1 MDGNPDELPT
11 TQSETADEQTAI
23 LRRLNKAITSFD
35 DLTVVDRQ
43 SIIDINSDFPLSKER
58 SIYPDARVDHVPS
71 ESEYHVFTTATAG
84 EVTGFETVDRI
95 RVVSGYAFEGAFS
108 LRIPDDPAGEQDVR
122 AGIWEPGESGAYVGL
137 DNDGPYVEMLRGGTR
152 QGKVRHDEWNGEGTQ
167 TDVADLLKEGCI
179 IRIKP
184 YLYNS
189 GTVDVETYES
199 NEQGRLVSRTIH
211 RFDPDGKSTW
221 ARQSNPLRIE
231 VANGATAEPFDVYVQ
246 DRQAARRGNFSAND
260 RTKGD
265 RRQGITV
272 SDTGWEPLLS
282 VRQKTGFEGVTVNL
296 QSYRIAPQDDI
307 ILQVRGDSL
316 ADPDALP
323 WEPPQNVDPSETA
336 CEWLRSDH
344 ASAFG
349 IDAGTWRFQD
359 IITGGDGVRV
369 NVAARS
375 GVDTEFRRDRP
386 VTIAAQKRTV
396 GDTSVDVAMASVVEG
411 W

>member
-1 MDGNPDELPT
+1 MADNPDETPT
-11 TQSETADEQTAI
+11 TQSQAHTEQTAI

-43 SIIDINSDFPLSKER
+43 SIIDINSDFPLSNER

-71 ESEYHVFTTATAG
+71 ESEYHVYTTATAG
-84 EVTGFETVDRI
+84 ETTGFETVDRI

-108 LRIPDDPAGEQDVR
+108 LRIPDDPTGEQDVR
-122 AGIWEPGESGAYVGL
+122 AGVWEAGESGAYVGL
-137 DNDGPYVEMLRGGTR
+137 DATGPYVEMLRNGNR
-152 QGKVRHDEWNGEGTQ
+152 QGKVRPDGWNGEGTQ
-167 TDVADLLKEGCI
+167 TDVAQLLKDGCI
-179 IRIKP
+179 VRIKP

-189 GTVDVETYES
+189 GTVDVEAYES
-199 NEQGRLVSRTIH
+199 NDDGRLVSRTIH

-231 VANGATAEPFDVYVQ
+231 VANGATAESFDVYVQ
-246 DRQAARRGNFSAND
+246 DRQAARRGDFSAND

-282 VRQKTGFEGVTVNL
+282 VRQKDGYDGVTVNF

-307 ILQVRGDSL
+307 ILQVRSDSL
-316 ADPDALP
+316 TDPDTLP
-323 WEPPQNVDPSETA
+323 WESPKNVDASETA
-336 CEWLRSDH
+336 CEWLHTDH

-349 IDAGTWRFQD
+349 VNAGAWRFQD
-359 IITGGDGVRV
+359 IITGGGGISV
-369 NVAARS
+369 NVAGRD
-375 GVDTEFRRDRP
+375 GVDTELRRDRP
-386 VTIAAQKRTV
+386 VTIAAQKRTA
-396 GDTSVDVAMASVVEG
+396 GDTTVDVAMASVVEG